1 MNIYYVYAY
10 LRKKDNTPYYIGK
23 GKGERFKLKHNV
35 SVPKDPEK
43 IIFLEKNLTDIGA
56 CAIERRMIRWYGRKD
71 LGTGILH
78 NKTDGGDGTAGRI
91 EKEEW
96 NKKRSNTLKGRIPW
110 NKGIPATKER
120 IEKMVSAVKG
130 KKKKPMSEEA
140 KAKMSLAKKGYI
152 PWNAGKLQ
160 KLYDIEK
167 DIFIEFTKDNAN
179 EILSPLG
186 ININGLFWARTYNK
200 GGVYKK
206 RYKLL

>member
-1 MNIYYVYAY
+1 MFYVYAY
-10 LRKKDNTPYYIGK
+10 LREDGSPYYIGK
-23 GKGERFKLKHNV
+23 GKNNRAWKKGKGEI
-35 SVPKDPEK
+35 SPPKD
-43 IIFLEKNLTDIGA
+43 ISMIVILETDLSELGA
-56 CAIERRMIRWYGRKD
+56 LAIERRMIKWYGRKD

-96 NKKRSNTLKGRIPW
+96 NEKRSNTLKGRIPW

-120 IEKMVSAVKG
+120 IEKMVFAVKG
-130 KKKKPMSEEA
+130 KKKKPMSKEA
-140 KAKMSLAKKGYI
+140 KAKMSLAKKDYI

-186 ININGLFWARTYNK
+186 ININGLCWARTYNK